1 MTFENENP
9 FALRSTLEYEMPDF
23 NRIND
28 ESYLPAFYAGCEAQL
43 GEVHEIIKQDEVTF
57 ENTIVKMELSGQI
70 LMRMMMVFYNKSSS
84 DTSDALDAIEE
95 EIAPKLAAHM
105 DEIRLNQKLWG
116 RIKYLYDN
124 RESLNLNTEDAW
136 LLERYYRDF
145 THAGAHLTDEQRESL
160 KVLNEELSKLETQF
174 GKNLLN
180 DTNDLAVVVDD
191 VAELDGLTENEI
203 AACAAA
209 AKDRGLEGKWLVGM
223 VNFTGN
229 PLLSRLTHRGLRE
242 RVMKNSL
249 LKGGRD
255 NENDNRQVLLKMVK
269 LRAQRAELFGV
280 KTHAEYVLQDRNAQ
294 NPANVHNMMKQ
305 IAPAAVRNARAE
317 GAELQKAIDAEYE
330 QKAID
335 LVNSIFKDSDAS
347 ALLANLNMVTNND
360 GSTKSLEEIAEEH
373 GVSAEKVA
381 EIRSKA
387 PSSSSTPAG
396 FEPFRLESW
405 DWDLYTE
412 KVRMAKYNLDTAAM
426 KPYFELERVL
436 FDGVFF
442 AATKLFGLTFKERKD
457 IKTYHPEAR
466 AFEVFNE
473 DGSKLA
479 LFIGDF
485 YTRDSKR
492 GGAWMNNLVDQN
504 FLLGQLPVVCNNL
517 NIPKP
522 PAGQPTLLTYDEI
535 TTLFHEFGHA
545 LHGMLSDVKY
555 PRFSGTSVERDF
567 VEFPSQVNEMWLS
580 WPEVMDNYAV
590 HYETGEKLPQEWI
603 ANLKAASTFNEGHST
618 TAYMAAAILDLAWH
632 SVTSDQEITNVE
644 EFEAKAIADYGLDYA
659 PVPTRYRST
668 YFSHIYAGGY
678 SAGYYGYIWSE
689 VLDADTV
696 EWFKE
701 NGGLTRA
708 NGDHFRN
715 TLLSRG
721 GSLNSMQMFRNFR
734 GRDATIEPLLK
745 RRGLI

>member
-1 MTFENENP
+1 MTFETENP

-23 NRIND
+23 NRINED
-28 ESYLPAFYAGCEAQL
+28 SYLPAFYAGCEQQL
-43 GEVHEIIKQDEVTF
+43 AEVHEIIKQDEVTF
-57 ENTIVKMELSGQI
+57 ENTIVKMELSGQV

-84 DTSDALDAIEE
+84 DTSPRLDEIEE

-105 DEIRLNQKLWG
+105 DAIRLNQNLWG
-116 RIKYLYDN
+116 RIKHLYDN
-124 RESLNLNTEDAW
+124 RDSLELNTEDSW

-145 THAGAHLTDEQRESL
+145 THAGAHLTDAQREEL
-160 KVLNEELSKLETQF
+160 KKLNEELSTLETLF

-180 DTNDLAVVVDD
+180 DTNDLGVIVDD

-203 AACAAA
+203 AACSAA
-209 AKDRGLEGKWLVGM
+209 AKARGLEGKYLVGM
-223 VNFTGN
+223 VNFTGH
-229 PLLSRLTHRGLRE
+229 PLLARLTHRGLRE
-242 RVMKNSL
+242 RIMKNSL
-249 LKGGRD
+249 LKGGQD
-255 NENDNRQVLLKMVK
+255 NDNDNRPILLKLVK
-269 LRAQRAELFGV
+269 LRAKRAELFGV

-294 NPANVHNMMKQ
+294 NPTNVHNMMKQ

-317 GAELQKAIDAEYE
+317 GAELQKAIEA
-330 QKAID
+330 
-335 LVNSIFKDSDAS
+335 
-347 ALLANLNMVTNND
+347 
-360 GSTKSLEEIAEEH
+360 
-373 GVSAEKVA
+373 
-381 EIRSKA
+381 
-387 PSSSSTPAG
+387 AG
-396 FEPFRLESW
+396 ENFQLESW
-405 DWDLYTE
+405 DWSLYTE

-426 KPYFELERVL
+426 QPYFELERVL
-436 FDGVFF
+436 WDGVFF
-442 AATKLFGLTFKERKD
+442 AATKLFGITFKERKD

-504 FLLGQLPVVCNNL
+504 HLMGQLPVVCNNL

-522 PAGQPTLLTYDEI
+522 PAGQPTLLTYDET

-580 WPEVMDNYAV
+580 WPEVMDNYAR

-603 ANLKAASTFNEGHST
+603 DNLKAASTFNEGHAT
-618 TAYMAAAILDLAWH
+618 TSYMAAAILDLAWH
-632 SVTSDQEITNVE
+632 SLDSDATIASVE
-644 EFEAKAIADYGLDYA
+644 DFEAKAIADYGLDYHA
-659 PVPTRYRST
+659 VPTRYRST
-668 YFSHIYAGGY
+668 YFSHIFAGGY

-696 EWFKE
+696 EWFKA
-701 NGGLTRA
+701 NGGLTRV

-715 TLLSRG
+715 TLLARG

-734 GRDATIEPLLK
+734 GRDATIDSLLK

>member
-23 NRIND
+23 SRIND
-28 ESYLPAFYAGCEAQL
+28 DSYLPAFRAGCEEQL
-43 GEVHEIIKQDEVTF
+43 GEVAAITAQPDVTF
-57 ENTIVKMELSGQI
+57 ENTIVAMERSGQM
-70 LMRMMMVFYNKSSS
+70 LMRMLMVFYNKSSS
-84 DTSDALDAIEE
+84 DTSDRLDEIEA

-105 DEIRLNQKLWG
+105 DEVRLNQALFS
-116 RIKYLYDN
+116 RIKHLQEN
-124 RESLNLNTEDAW
+124 RDSLELGTEEAW
-136 LLERYYRDF
+136 LLERYYLDF
-145 THAGAHLTDEQRESL
+145 THAGAHLTDAQREEL
-160 KVLNEELSKLETQF
+160 MVLNEKLSGLETKF
-174 GKNLLN
+174 GTNLLN
-180 DTNDLAVVVDD
+180 DTNDLGIFVED
-191 VAELDGLTENEI
+191 VAELDGLDENQI

-209 AKDRGLEGKWLVGM
+209 AKDRDQEGKYFVAM

-229 PLLSRLTHRGLRE
+229 PALANLTHRGLRE
-242 RVMKNSL
+242 KIMKASL

-255 NENDNRQVLLKMVK
+255 NENDNRPVLLEIVK

-294 NPANVHNMMKQ
+294 NPENVHKMLKQ

-317 GAELQKAIDAEYE
+317 GAELQK
-330 QKAID
+330 
-335 LVNSIFKDSDAS
+335 SIEAAGENFE
-347 ALLANLNMVTNND
+347 LA
-360 GSTKSLEEIAEEH
+360 
-373 GVSAEKVA
+373 
-381 EIRSKA
+381 
-387 PSSSSTPAG
+387 
-396 FEPFRLESW
+396 SW

-412 KVRMAKYNLDTAAM
+412 KVRLVKYNLDTSKM
-426 KPYFELERVL
+426 KPSFELERVL
-436 FDGVFF
+436 HDGVFF
-442 AATKLFGLTFKERKD
+442 AANKLFGITFKERKD

-485 YTRDSKR
+485 FTRDSKR

-504 FLLGQLPVVCNNL
+504 HLLGQLPVVVNNL

-522 PAGQPTLLTYDEI
+522 PEGQPALLTYDET

-545 LHGMLSDVKY
+545 LHGFLSDVNY

-567 VEFPSQVNEMWLS
+567 VEFPSQVNEMWIT
-580 WPEVMDNYAV
+580 WPEVLDNYAR
-590 HYETGEKLPQEWI
+590 HYVTGEKLPQEWVD
-603 ANLKAASTFNEGHST
+603 NLKAASAFNEGHAT
-618 TAYMAAAILDLAWH
+618 TSYLAAAILDLAWH
-632 SVTSDQEITNVE
+632 SLPADATVTDVE

-668 YFSHIYAGGY
+668 YFSHIFAGGY

-696 EWFKE
+696 NWFKE
-701 NGGLTRA
+701 NGGMTRE
-708 NGDHFRN
+708 NGEHFRQS
-715 TLLSRG
+715 LLSRG

-734 GRDATIEPLLK
+734 GQDATIEPLLK
-745 RRGLI
+745 RRGLL

>member
-23 NRIND
+23 SRIND
-28 ESYLPAFYAGCEAQL
+28 ESYLPAFYAGCEEQL
-43 GEVHEIIKQDEVTF
+43 GEVAAITAQLEVTF
-57 ENTIVKMELSGQI
+57 ENTIIAMERSGQM
-70 LMRMMMVFYNKSSS
+70 LMRMLMVFYNKSSS
-84 DTSDALDAIEE
+84 DTSDRLDEIEA

-105 DEIRLNQKLWG
+105 DEVRLNQALFS
-116 RIKYLYDN
+116 RIKHLHEN
-124 RESLNLNTEDAW
+124 RDSLELGTEEAW
-136 LLERYYRDF
+136 LLERYYLDF
-145 THAGAHLTDEQRESL
+145 THAGAHLTDAQREEL
-160 KVLNEELSKLETQF
+160 KVLNEKLSGLETKF
-174 GKNLLN
+174 GTNLLN
-180 DTNDLAVVVDD
+180 DTNDLGIFVED
-191 VAELDGLTENEI
+191 VAELDGLDENQI

-209 AKDRGLEGKWLVGM
+209 AKDRDQEGKYFVAM

-229 PLLSRLTHRGLRE
+229 PALANLTHRGLRE
-242 RVMKNSL
+242 KIMKASL

-255 NENDNRQVLLKMVK
+255 NENDNRPVLLEIVK

-294 NPANVHNMMKQ
+294 NPTNVHDMLKQ

-317 GAELQKAIDAEYE
+317 GAELQK
-330 QKAID
+330 
-335 LVNSIFKDSDAS
+335 SIEAAGENFE
-347 ALLANLNMVTNND
+347 LA
-360 GSTKSLEEIAEEH
+360 
-373 GVSAEKVA
+373 
-381 EIRSKA
+381 
-387 PSSSSTPAG
+387 
-396 FEPFRLESW
+396 SW

-412 KVRMAKYNLDTAAM
+412 KVRLAKYNLDTSKM

-436 FDGVFF
+436 HDGVFF
-442 AATKLFGLTFKERKD
+442 AANKLFGISFKERKD

-485 YTRDSKR
+485 FTRDSKR

-504 FLLGQLPVVCNNL
+504 HLLGQLPVVVNNL

-522 PAGQPTLLTYDEI
+522 PEGQPALLTYDET

-545 LHGMLSDVKY
+545 LHGMLSDVTY

-567 VEFPSQVNEMWLS
+567 VEFPSQVNEMWIT
-580 WPEVMDNYAV
+580 WPEVLDNYAR
-590 HYETGEKLPQEWI
+590 HYVTGEKLPQEWVD
-603 ANLKAASTFNEGHST
+603 NLKAASAFNEGHAT
-618 TAYMAAAILDLAWH
+618 TSYLAAAILDLAWH
-632 SVTSDQEITNVE
+632 SLPADATVTDVE

-668 YFSHIYAGGY
+668 YFSHIFAGGY

-696 EWFKE
+696 NWFKE
-701 NGGLTRA
+701 NGGMTRA
-708 NGDHFRN
+708 NGEHFRQS
-715 TLLSRG
+715 LLSRG

-734 GRDATIEPLLK
+734 GQDATIEPLLK
-745 RRGLI
+745 RRGLL

>member
-23 NRIND
+23 SRIND
-28 ESYLPAFYAGCEAQL
+28 DSYLPAFYAGCEEQL
-43 GEVHEIIKQDEVTF
+43 GEVAAITAQSEVTF
-57 ENTIVKMELSGQI
+57 ENTIVAMERSGQM
-70 LMRMMMVFYNKSSS
+70 LMRMLMVFYNKSSS
-84 DTSDALDAIEE
+84 DTSDRLDEIEA

-105 DEIRLNQKLWG
+105 DEVRLNQALFS
-116 RIKYLYDN
+116 RIKHLHEN
-124 RESLNLNTEDAW
+124 RDSLELGTEDAW
-136 LLERYYRDF
+136 LLERYYLDF
-145 THAGAHLTDEQRESL
+145 THAGAHLTDAQREEL
-160 KVLNEELSKLETQF
+160 MVLNEKLSGLETKF
-174 GKNLLN
+174 GTNLLN
-180 DTNDLAVVVDD
+180 DTNDLGIFVEDI
-191 VAELDGLTENEI
+191 AELDGLDENQI

-209 AKDRGLEGKWLVGM
+209 AKDRDQEGKYFVAM

-229 PLLSRLTHRGLRE
+229 PALANLTHRGLRE
-242 RVMKNSL
+242 KIMKASL

-255 NENDNRQVLLKMVK
+255 NENDNRPVLLEIVK

-294 NPANVHNMMKQ
+294 NPENVHKMLKQ

-317 GAELQKAIDAEYE
+317 GAELQK
-330 QKAID
+330 
-335 LVNSIFKDSDAS
+335 SIEAAGENFE
-347 ALLANLNMVTNND
+347 LA
-360 GSTKSLEEIAEEH
+360 
-373 GVSAEKVA
+373 
-381 EIRSKA
+381 
-387 PSSSSTPAG
+387 
-396 FEPFRLESW
+396 SW

-412 KVRMAKYNLDTAAM
+412 KVRLAKYNLDTSKM

-436 FDGVFF
+436 HDGVFF
-442 AATKLFGLTFKERKD
+442 AANKLFGITFKERKD

-485 YTRDSKR
+485 FTRDSKR

-504 FLLGQLPVVCNNL
+504 HLLGQLPVVVNNL

-522 PAGQPTLLTYDEI
+522 PEGQPALLTYDET

-545 LHGMLSDVKY
+545 LHGFLSDVKY

-567 VEFPSQVNEMWLS
+567 VEFPSQVNEMWIT
-580 WPEVMDNYAV
+580 WPEVLDNYAR
-590 HYETGEKLPQEWI
+590 HYVTGEKLPQEWVD
-603 ANLKAASTFNEGHST
+603 NLKAASAFNEGHAT
-618 TAYMAAAILDLAWH
+618 TSYLAAAILDLAWH
-632 SVTSDQEITNVE
+632 SLPADATVTDVE
-644 EFEAKAIADYGLDYA
+644 EFEAKAIADYGLDYS

-668 YFSHIYAGGY
+668 YFSHIFAGGY

-696 EWFKE
+696 NWFKE
-701 NGGLTRA
+701 NGGMTRE
-708 NGDHFRN
+708 NGEHFRQS
-715 TLLSRG
+715 LLSRG

-734 GRDATIEPLLK
+734 GQDATIEPLLK
-745 RRGLI
+745 RRGLL